1 MPNPT
6 KVEMVEKIKQEIANC
21 DAMWV
26 VDYRGLS
33 VKQAEALRGKIREQ
47 GATLKVYKNSFTE
60 RALADLELPDLGAVL
75 EGPSAFV
82 FVSGDPVASAKA
94 IKTFAKENDK
104 LEIKG
109 GLLNK
114 QVVTVDQVKAIAD
127 LPSREE
133 LVAKLI
139 GTIQGPLTGLVQ
151 VLNGPATKLVRTVGA
166 IAEKAASQLQVN
178 VAPTKRQKQN
188 AAWCK

>member
-1 MPNPT
+1 MPNQS
-6 KVEMVEKIKQEIANC
+6 KVEMVEKIKREIADC
-21 DAMWV
+21 DALWV
-26 VDYRGLS
+26 VDYRGLT

-60 RALADLELPDLGAVL
+60 RALADLELPDMGAVL

-94 IKTFAKENDK
+94 IKSFAKENKK

-114 QVVTVDQVKAIAD
+114 QVMTAEQVQAIAD

-133 LVAKLI
+133 LIAKLL
-139 GTIQGPLTGLVQ
+139 GTIKNPLSGVVQ
-151 VLNGPATKLVRTVGA
+151 VLNGPASKLVRTLGA
-166 IAEKAASQLQVN
+166 IAEKAA
-178 VAPTKRQKQN
+178 
-188 AAWCK
+188 